1 MYIKNITF
9 YLFFVVFLSIGF
21 TDVQAQYRVGSSGFR
36 ENWFVGAGFGAQFFY
51 GDHNRQMYFWDRV
64 VPAYELH
71 AGKWFT
77 SGLGLR
83 LALNGLQNHGVT
95 QNGSHGTGETYD
107 ASKWLEKQEF
117 NYMNI
122 HGDVMFDLM
131 NMIEGYDY
139 QRWHVSPYIGLGM
152 MFTWQQPRSNEIS
165 ANLGIFNTCYINEML
180 DFTIDLRGSMVN
192 DRFDGEQGG
201 RSDEGMLTMAFGIIY
216 KINYTDWNR
225 PRWEAPPRR
234 GPRRAA
240 LHKAKT
246 DSRLTDYEALKQMKD
261 GRKELADEEIAS
273 LMLLAEPPVSL

>member
-1 MYIKNITF
+1 MDIKKITV
-9 YLFFVVFLSIGF
+9 YLFSALFLSIGYQN
-21 TDVQAQYRVGSSGFR
+21 VQAQYRVGGSGFR
-36 ENWFVGAGFGAQFFY
+36 ENWFIGGGFGAQFYY

-95 QNGSHGTGETYD
+95 QNGSHSTGEVYD
-107 ASKWLEKQEF
+107 ASKFLEKQEF
-117 NYMNI
+117 NYMNV

-139 QRWHVSPYIGLGM
+139 QRWHVIPYVGLGM
-152 MFTWQQPRSNEIS
+152 MFTWQAPRTNEIS
-165 ANLGIFNTCYINEML
+165 ANLGIFNTCYINESL
-180 DFTIDLRGSMVN
+180 DFTIDVRGSMVN

-201 RSDEGMLTMAFGIIY
+201 RSDEGMLTLAFGVIY
-216 KINYTDWNR
+216 KVNYTDWNR

-234 GPRRAA
+234 GPR
-240 LHKAKT
+240 KASLDKP
-246 DSRLTDYEALKQMKD
+246 SKSKLQLSDYEVLKRYKD
-261 GRKELADEEIAS
+261 SEDAVRQEVAS
-273 LMLLAEPPVSL
+273 LVALPMAFISM